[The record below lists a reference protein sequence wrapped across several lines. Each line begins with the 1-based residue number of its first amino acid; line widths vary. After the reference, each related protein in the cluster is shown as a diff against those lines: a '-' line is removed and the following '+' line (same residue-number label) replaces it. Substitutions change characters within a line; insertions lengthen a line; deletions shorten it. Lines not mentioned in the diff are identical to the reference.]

1 MSEVII
7 KSFGSRVIKLVNCRR
22 MMMLIDVE
30 TRRVFYFVT
39 TVSLAMGN

>member
-22 MMMLIDVE
+22 MMMLIDRNTKSVLF
-30 TRRVFYFVT
+30 RYK
-39 TVSLAMGN
+39 VSLEMDN